1 MHNGLYENE
10 AGSPKHYP
18 NNICDSGTTRQAVFP
33 INAISGLTCVA
44 SRDPNNH
51 FNTLS

>member
-1 MHNGLYENE
+1 MVVRTIMVIVKIMMM
-10 AGSPKHYP
+10 AMV
-18 NNICDSGTTRQAVFP
+18 I
-33 INAISGLTCVA
+33 IVA